1 MLVLTRKH
9 MESIQI
15 GPDVRITVVKVS
27 GDRVRIGID
36 APKDVTVMR
45 SEIVQPKKKDDKFV
59 T

>member
-15 GPDVRITVVKVS
+15 GPDVRITVVKLAC
-27 GDRVRIGID
+27 GIVRLGID
-36 APKDVTVMR
+36 APKEVRVIR
-45 SEIVQPKKKDDKFV
+45 SELIEATKKDEKSV